1 VKLLVMSILYAE
13 YVKVSAGKSL
23 TMSSQSMSRVDK
35 HPVSAQS
42 WSSLAVSSSRLRQ
55 CHFKKSRRKR
65 PAEVF
70 LVTGCISMRH
80 ENGLVG

>member
-1 VKLLVMSILYAE
+1 MKSLVMSVLCAE
-13 YVKVSAGKSL
+13 CVKMSAGKSVTVL
-23 TMSSQSMSRVDK
+23 SQSMSRVDK

-55 CHFKKSRRKR
+55 RHFKKSSRKR

-70 LVTGCISMRH
+70 LVTSCVPGRH
-80 ENGLVG
+80 ENGLVE